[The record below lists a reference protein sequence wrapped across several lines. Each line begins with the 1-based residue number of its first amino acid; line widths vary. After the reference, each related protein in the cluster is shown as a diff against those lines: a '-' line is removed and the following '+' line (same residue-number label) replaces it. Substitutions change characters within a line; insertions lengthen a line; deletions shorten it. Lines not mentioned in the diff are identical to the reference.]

1 MDGPSIEGDECTQET
16 LNCDPFDLEG
26 YLALGTCNTVENSEP
41 CSASCDT
48 ENEFFSTG
56 DGLELTMEFICQCDR
71 TAVVL
76 NASGF

>member
-16 LNCDPFDLEG
+16 LNCDPFDSEG

-41 CSASCDT
+41 CSVSSDT

-56 DGLELTMEFICQCDR
+56 NGLELTMDFTCQCD
-71 TAVVL
+71 
-76 NASGF
+76 